1 MERRLT
7 AIVAAD
13 VVNYSI
19 LISKNDFGT
28 LSAINRIQ
36 EEVFNPAVTQY
47 MGRIVRLMGDG
58 SLLAFDSALN
68 AVKFAFDVQ
77 RMMAERKMSAPDDIP
92 IDFRMGANL
101 GDIVLGGKDIHG
113 EGINVAVRLE
123 ELAPPGGLCL
133 SHSLYLQ
140 TRHALADEL
149 TPIGERQLKNIAEPV
164 LVWQWEPPGEG
175 KRAAAPEGARRKSQA
190 FSGRQ
195 ILDPRVTALLVDLHM
210 RSAQLALSEAFDELL
225 LRPDRGQSLSLHE
238 IHQHFTDKLSD
249 ACEALHPV
257 LIERGDSLRKG
268 WRPPLSMTDF
278 IAQAL
283 DGGDIFF
290 AAELIKRIK
299 SILRSDE
306 TAPEKRAAFTRLAQD
321 FLHGHRLPQVKKLIK
336 FAFVEA

>member
-19 LISKNDFGT
+19 LISKNDYGT
-28 LSAINRIQ
+28 LNAFNRIQ
-36 EEVFNPAVTQY
+36 EEVINPAVTQY
-47 MGRIVRLMGDG
+47 VGRVVRLMGDG
-58 SLLAFDSALN
+58 TLLAFDSALN
-68 AVKFAFDVQ
+68 AVNFAFDVQ
-77 RMMAERKMSAPDDIP
+77 RIMAERKISAPGDIP

-101 GDIVLGGKDIHG
+101 GDIVLGCSDIHG

-164 LVWQWEPPGEG
+164 LVWQWEPPGDAL
-175 KRAAAPEGARRKSQA
+175 RPEPAWPKARPA
-190 FSGRQ
+190 SGRQ
-195 ILDPRVTALLVDLHM
+195 ILDPKVTALLVDLHM
-210 RSAQLALSEAFDELL
+210 RSAQLALSEAFDDLL
-225 LRPDRGQSLSLHE
+225 LRSDGGRGLSLQD
-238 IHQHFTDKLSD
+238 IHRHFTGKLND
-249 ACEALHPV
+249 ACELLYPI
-257 LIERGDSLRKG
+257 LIERGDPSRKR
-268 WRPPLSMTDF
+268 WSAPLSMTDF

-290 AAELIKRIK
+290 AADLIKRIK
-299 SILRSDE
+299 TILRSDE